1 MNRFINTLKN
11 IFSIEELRTR
21 ILTTVLFLVMFR
33 LGSFVVLPGV
43 DPGKITEGTNNEGI
57 LGIINTFS
65 GGAFNNVSVFGLGIM
80 PYISASIVL
89 QLLTFAV
96 PYFQRLQKE
105 GESGRKKINQ
115 YTRILT
121 IFITVAQSIGYL
133 AATLDE
139 KMMYDGMNTP
149 FMNIVRII
157 TLISGTMFCIWL
169 GERITEKGIGN
180 GISMLIMIG
189 IVSRLP
195 YALMAEIGAKKLEG
209 ALPLLIEFAALFGI
223 IMLVVLIQ
231 QATRRITIQ
240 YAKQTAGGK
249 QVIGQRQYLP
259 LKLIAAGVMPIIFAQ
274 SVMFVP
280 AIIGSSFS
288 ESSDL
293 ATSIGATFSDFTSW
307 QYNLLFATLIILFT
321 YFYTAITVNPASIA
335 EDLKR
340 NGGFIPSV
348 KPGLATSEYIDDVL
362 TKITLPGALFLAALA
377 ILPAFASMAG
387 IEKDFAYFYGGT
399 SLLIMIGVVLDT
411 LQQIESFLL
420 MKHYDGMMKSGRV
433 KGRLETTAAI

>member
-1 MNRFINTLKN
+1 
-11 IFSIEELRTR
+11 
-21 ILTTVLFLVMFR
+21 
-33 LGSFVVLPGV
+33 
-43 DPGKITEGTNNEGI
+43 
-57 LGIINTFS
+57 
-65 GGAFNNVSVFGLGIM
+65 
-80 PYISASIVL
+80 
-89 QLLTFAV
+89 
-96 PYFQRLQKE
+96 
-105 GESGRKKINQ
+105 
-115 YTRILT
+115 
-121 IFITVAQSIGYL
+121 
-133 AATLDE
+133 
-139 KMMYDGMNTP
+139 
-149 FMNIVRII
+149 
-157 TLISGTMFCIWL
+157 
-169 GERITEKGIGN
+169 
-180 GISMLIMIG
+180 
-189 IVSRLP
+189 
-195 YALMAEIGAKKLEG
+195 
-209 ALPLLIEFAALFGI
+209 
-223 IMLVVLIQ
+223 
-231 QATRRITIQ
+231 
-240 YAKQTAGGK
+240 
-249 QVIGQRQYLP
+249 
-259 LKLIAAGVMPIIFAQ
+259 
-274 SVMFVP
+274 MFVP

>member
-43 DPGKITEGTNNEGI
+43 DPGKIDESTTNEGI

-139 KMMYDGMNTP
+139 KMMYEGMNTP
-149 FMNIVRII
+149 FMNAVRII
-157 TLISGTMFCIWL
+157 TLISGTMFCMWL
-169 GERITEKGIGN
+169 GEKITEKGIGN

-195 YALMAEIGAKKLEG
+195 YALMAEVGAKKLEG

-223 IMLVVLIQ
+223 IMLVVMVQ

-240 YAKQTAGGK
+240 YAKQTSGGK

-321 YFYTAITVNPASIA
+321 YFYTAITVNPNSIA

-387 IEKDFAYFYGGT
+387 IEKEFAYFYGGT

-433 KGRLETTAAI
+433 KGRLETTAAV